1 MDKDSKI
8 YVAGHNGLVGK
19 ALCRKLESDGYKNL
33 LKASRSELDLCN
45 QEATFDFFESEKPE
59 YVFLAAARVGGIH
72 INNIQPADFIYDNL
86 AISMNVIECSRRY
99 GVKKLLYLGSSCIY
113 PKHTAQP
120 IHEDALLT
128 GELEST
134 NHCYALAKIAGLKMC
149 AAYNRQHGTN
159 FLTVMPTNLY
169 GPEDNFNLETSH
181 VLPALLRKCHE
192 AKVAGDAVMSI
203 WGSGTPRREFLHV
216 DDLADACVYLMNS
229 KDASDLDGHVNIGTG
244 EDLSIRD
251 LAELIQ
257 KVVSFEG
264 ALSFDA
270 SMPDGTPR
278 KLLNV
283 DKMNALGWK
292 ATRDLEEGI
301 TDTYQWYLSSLA
313 TQQGVS

>member
-1 MDKDSKI
+1 MDKSAKI

-19 ALCRKLESDGYKNL
+19 ALCRKLEADGFTQL
-33 LKASRSELDLCN
+33 IKASRSDLDLCN
-45 QEATFDFFESEKPE
+45 QQATHDFFEAEKPE

-72 INNIQPADFIYDNL
+72 INRIEPADFIYDNL
-86 AISMNVIECSRRY
+86 AISMNVIESSRRFD
-99 GVKKLLYLGSSCIY
+99 VKKLLYLGSSCIY
-113 PKHTAQP
+113 PKFASQP
-120 IHEDALLT
+120 IHEDALLS
-128 GELEST
+128 GELESS

-169 GPEDNFNLETSH
+169 GREDNFNLETSH

-192 AKVAGDAVMSI
+192 AKEAGESELVI
-203 WGSGTPRREFLHV
+203 WGSGKPHREFLHV
-216 DDLADACVYLMNS
+216 DDLADACVYLMNT
-229 KDASDLDGHVNIGTG
+229 KDAVDLEGHVNIGMG
-244 EDLSIRD
+244 QDISIRD

-257 KVVSFEG
+257 SVVGFKG
-264 ALSFDA
+264 NLTFDT

-292 ATRDLEEGI
+292 ATRDLRAGI
-301 TDTYQWYLSSLA
+301 ADTYAWYVESLK
-313 TQQGVS
+313 TR

>member
-1 MDKDSKI
+1 MDKGAKI

-19 ALCRKLESDGYKNL
+19 ALCRKLEADGYTQI
-33 LKASRSELDLCN
+33 LKASRAEVDLCN
-45 QEATFDFFESEKPE
+45 QKATQEFFEAEKPE

-72 INNIQPADFIYDNL
+72 INRVQPADFIYDNL
-86 AISMNVIECSRRY
+86 AISLNAVECSRQV
-99 GVKKLLYLGSSCIY
+99 GVKKLIYLGSSCIY
-113 PKHTAQP
+113 PKHTEQP

-128 GELEST
+128 GALEST

-169 GPEDNFNLETSH
+169 GPEDNFDLETSH

-192 AKVAGDAVMSI
+192 AKVAGEPELSI

-216 DDLADACVYLMNS
+216 DDLADACVYLMNT
-229 KDASDLDGHVNIGTG
+229 KNASDLNGHVNIGVG

-257 KVVSFEG
+257 KVVGFEG
-264 ALSFDA
+264 QLTFDT

-283 DKMNALGWK
+283 DKMNNLGWK
-292 ATRDLEEGI
+292 ATRDLESGI
-301 TDTYQWYLSSLA
+301 ADTYAWYLKNLPTRKDAS
-313 TQQGVS
+313 

>member
-1 MDKDSKI
+1 
-8 YVAGHNGLVGK
+8 VGK
-19 ALCRKLESDGYKNL
+19 ALCRKLEADGFTQL
-33 LKASRSELDLCN
+33 IKASRSELDLCN
-45 QEATFDFFESEKPE
+45 QQATHDFFEAQKPD

-72 INNIQPADFIYDNL
+72 INRIEPADFIYDNL
-86 AISMNVIECSRRY
+86 AISMNVIECSRRF

-113 PKHTAQP
+113 PKFASQP
-120 IHEDALLT
+120 IHEDALLS
-128 GELEST
+128 GELESS

-192 AKVAGDAVMSI
+192 AKAAGESELVI
-203 WGSGTPRREFLHV
+203 WGSGKPYREFLHV
-216 DDLADACVYLMNS
+216 DDLADACVYLMNT
-229 KDASDLDGHVNIGTG
+229 KDAAELEGHVNIGMG
-244 EDLSIRD
+244 QDISIRE

-257 KVVSFEG
+257 SVVGFKGS
-264 ALSFDA
+264 LSFDT

-283 DKMNALGWK
+283 DKMNALGWR
-292 ATRDLEEGI
+292 ATRDLKAGI
-301 TDTYQWYLSSLA
+301 ADTYAWYVESLK
-313 TQQGVS
+313 TR